1 MLRRHFMTTLAAGT
15 AFGVIGVGC
24 RSSDST
30 KANKQSASAERIK
43 KEEPITLRLHQFLP
57 PMATLPKKVLK
68 PWAER
73 IKKASGGRLVIQ
85 HFDSMAL
92 GGAPPQLIDQARD
105 GVADISMTLTG
116 YTPGRFPRTEVLELP
131 FMMTSPVATSKA
143 FWTMVA
149 EDWQKSE
156 YKDVK
161 VLAAWVHGPGVIH
174 TRDGIKKLEDMKGQ
188 KLRGPTRIIND
199 LLEELGATPVGMPL
213 PAVAEAIS
221 KGVVSG
227 TVIPWEV
234 TPAIKLSELLKKHT
248 EFGSKES
255 FYTATLVLVM
265 NKAKYESLPADLKEI
280 LDRESGITLSASAAE
295 VMLEADAPAR
305 KIATDAGNEIT
316 RLEDAEVDRWKAAAK
331 PVVDRWTADVKGRG
345 IDGAALIEK
354 ARSLIA
360 KNE

>member
-15 AFGVIGVGC
+15 ALGVIGVGC

-30 KANKQSASAERIK
+30 KANKQSASAEQSEK
-43 KEEPITLRLHQFLP
+43 KEPITLRLHQFLP

-68 PWAER
+68 PWADR
-73 IKKASGGRLVIQ
+73 IQKASGGRLVIQ

-92 GGAPPQLIDQARD
+92 GGGPPQLIDQARD
-105 GVADISMTLTG
+105 GVADITMTLTG

-143 FWTMVA
+143 FWTMVS
-149 EDWQKSE
+149 EDWQKNE

-174 TRDGIKKLEDMKGQ
+174 TRDGVKKLEDMKGQ

-199 LLEELGATPVGMPL
+199 LLEEMGATPVGMPL

-248 EFGSKES
+248 EFGSKEA
-255 FYTATLVLVM
+255 FYTAPLVLVM
-265 NKAKYESLPADLKEI
+265 NKAKYESLPADLKAI
-280 LDRESGITLSASAAE
+280 LDRESGVALSASAAD

-305 KIATDAGNEIT
+305 KIAADAGNEII
-316 RLEDAEVDRWKAAAK
+316 RLEDAEVNRWKAAAQ
-331 PVVDRWTADVKGRG
+331 PVVDRWVKDMKGRG